1 MANLKKVSALVLLL
15 CGFVCLCLLSGCD
28 NPQPTEPTTTPTTEV
43 PDAIYTISVKT
54 AGGVMLSDEVDYCI
68 FDSAERNY
76 IVKHGPM
83 PKDGIIIFTAPR
95 SDDYI
100 FILKDVPLGYD
111 VQEEYNITSTK
122 LDIVLTASV
131 ITEGNATDRVYGLG
145 DVITDFTVTD
155 TDGNVHTISEIL
167 KTKEAVVLNFWY
179 TGCGPCKMEMPDF
192 QAQYEALDGQVQ
204 FLMVNMTNGRE
215 TMDTATEFLQES
227 VKVVKQ
233 KYFTYS
239 IILKIAVMS
248 IINN

>member
-54 AGGVMLSDEVDYCI
+54 AGGLMLSDEVDYCI

-100 FILKDVPLGYD
+100 FILKMVFP
-111 VQEEYNITSTK
+111 
-122 LDIVLTASV
+122 IVM
-131 ITEGNATDRVYGLG
+131 YGCESRA
-145 DVITDFTVTD
+145 I
-155 TDGNVHTISEIL
+155 
-167 KTKEAVVLNFWY
+167 KEAEHHRIDAFKLW
-179 TGCGPCKMEMPDF
+179 C
-192 QAQYEALDGQVQ
+192 
-204 FLMVNMTNGRE
+204 
-215 TMDTATEFLQES
+215 
-227 VKVVKQ
+227 
-233 KYFTYS
+233 
-239 IILKIAVMS
+239 
-248 IINN
+248 